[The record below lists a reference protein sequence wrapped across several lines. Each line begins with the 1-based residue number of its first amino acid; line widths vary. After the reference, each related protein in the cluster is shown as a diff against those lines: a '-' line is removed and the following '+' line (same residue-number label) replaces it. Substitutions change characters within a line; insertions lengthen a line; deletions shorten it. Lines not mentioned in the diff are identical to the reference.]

1 MRKRPPRRPPMADIA
16 ASGIFDQIYEQR
28 RAVRRQFVIGGAI
41 VVAAAIWAAWGTEF
55 NIPKLIV
62 GLPAFFDLGRRMMPP
77 DFSILPDLAR
87 PMLET
92 LEMALMG
99 TTIPIFFAL
108 PLAFLSAVNTTP
120 HPMVSIVVRFL
131 VGMLRTVPELIW
143 AMILVTAVGLGPFP
157 GVLALTLHSIGGLGK
172 FYYEAIEA
180 TDKGVMEAM
189 QAAGASRFKVIWF
202 GVMPNVLPVMLSST
216 LFYWEYNNRA
226 STVLGL
232 VGAGGIGLALTH
244 ALQDFRY
251 KEVLMCL
258 ILIVLILVVIDRFSA
273 FLRSRII

>member
-1 MRKRPPRRPPMADIA
+1 MAHVSNS
-16 ASGIFDQIYEQR
+16 ASVFDAVLEER
-28 RAVRRQFVIGGAI
+28 RAGRRQFLLIGLI
-41 VVAAAIWAAWGTEF
+41 VLAATLWSAWGTEF
-55 NIPKLIV
+55 NIPKLIE
-62 GLPAFFDLGRRMMPP
+62 GIPLIINLGGRMLPP
-77 DFSILPDLAR
+77 DFSVLPDLMG

-92 LEMALMG
+92 LEMALLG

-108 PLAFLSAVNTTP
+108 PLAFLCAVNTTP
-120 HPMVSIVVRFL
+120 HPAVSVVVRLL
-131 VGMLRTVPELIW
+131 VGTLRTVPELIW

-157 GVLALTLHSIGGLGK
+157 GVIALTLHSIGGLGK

-180 TDKGVMEAM
+180 TDPGVMEAM
-189 QAAGASRFKVIWF
+189 EAAGASRFKVIWF
-202 GVMPNVLPVMLSST
+202 GVMPNVLPIMMSST

-251 KEVLMCL
+251 PEVVTCL
-258 ILIVLILVVIDRFSA
+258 ILIVLILVVIDRLSA
-273 FLRSRII
+273 YLRGRII